1 MNKPIKKRKRPI
13 SPERPADAPG
23 IPHSNGHHVVVNHR
37 VENYSGPIPHPAIL
51 ERFNVIIPN
60 GAERIMAMVEEE
72 QLHRQGLEKEMV
84 LQDGKEAV
92 SGRKAERRGQFLA
105 AVICLSLIFVARE
118 VALSGH
124 PGYATLLAGG
134 TLAGIITAFVSGN
147 FRGAAPSQPAPK
159 QDEE

>member
-1 MNKPIKKRKRPI
+1 MNKPAKKEKRPV
-13 SPERPADAPG
+13 SPKRPSDASG
-23 IPHSNGHHVVVNHR
+23 IPHSNGHHVVVNHL

-51 ERFNVIIPN
+51 ERFNAIIPN

-72 QLHRQGLEKEMV
+72 QRHRQSLEKDMV
-84 LQDGKEAV
+84 LQDGNEAV

-147 FRGAAPSQPAPK
+147 FKGSAPK
-159 QDEE
+159 QAEPRQDKE